1 MRDGIMSAAGG
12 INSRLLSRER
22 SKQIAGSRHPAERPF
37 DALEGGLMGTWHT
50 SGGGLRCAI

>member
-1 MRDGIMSAAGG
+1 MSAAGG